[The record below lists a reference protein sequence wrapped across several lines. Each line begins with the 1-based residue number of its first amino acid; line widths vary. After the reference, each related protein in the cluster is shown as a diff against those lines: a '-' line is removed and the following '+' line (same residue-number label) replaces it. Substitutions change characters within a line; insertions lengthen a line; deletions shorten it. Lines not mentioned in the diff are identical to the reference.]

1 MRRMLSPHFHSQR
14 MKETSVAW
22 YLHMCLKGSCVASLY
37 IFGTFGFSEL
47 QCIMDRN
54 ILFIPDKFSL
64 TLWSLKIEISKGLN
78 HIEVSEVEALFVCEQ
93 IPLHLIHN

>member
-1 MRRMLSPHFHSQR
+1 
-14 MKETSVAW
+14 
-22 YLHMCLKGSCVASLY
+22 
-37 IFGTFGFSEL
+37 
-47 QCIMDRN
+47 MDLN

-78 HIEVSEVEALFVCEQ
+78 QIEVSEVEALFVCEQ

>member
-1 MRRMLSPHFHSQR
+1 

-22 YLHMCLKGSCVASLY
+22 YWHMCLKGSRVASLC

-47 QCIMDRN
+47 QCIMDLN

-64 TLWSLKIEISKGLN
+64 TLWSLKTEISKGLN
-78 HIEVSEVEALFVCEQ
+78 QIEVSEVEALFVCEQ

>member
-1 MRRMLSPHFHSQR
+1 MRRTLPPHFHSQR
-14 MKETSVAW
+14 VKETSVAW
-22 YLHMCLKGSCVASLY
+22 YRHMCLKGSRGASLY
-37 IFGTFGFSEL
+37 IFVTFGFSEP
-47 QCIMDRN
+47 QCIMDLN

-78 HIEVSEVEALFVCEQ
+78 QIEVSEVEALFVCEQ